1 MMENLELKK
10 QEPEHLT
17 LNRIVLTIVFVII
30 SLIILGFFIL
40 TPMPLL
46 YYAYINLGVWTF
58 YTLLFFYIGAAYRHF
73 SYAMNEHGLYINRGV
88 FWRKKIVVPRNRV
101 QHTDVT
107 QGPLE
112 RKFELSELIVHTAGT
127 RNASVRLPGI
137 LFKDAEILRESLS
150 FEESDDV

>member
-1 MMENLELKK
+1 MENLELKK
-10 QEPEHLT
+10 QEPKHLK
-17 LNRIVLTIVFVII
+17 LNRIVLTFVFVII
-30 SLIILGFFIL
+30 ALVLLGLFLL
-40 TPMPLL
+40 TPMKLIL
-46 YYAYINLGVWTF
+46 FGFLNLGIWLF
-58 YTLLFFYIGAAYRHF
+58 YVLLFIYIGAYYRHF
-73 SYAMNEHGLYINRGV
+73 GYAMNDHGLYINRGV

-112 RKFELSELIVHTAGT
+112 RKFELSELVVHTAGT

-137 LFKDAEILRESLS
+137 LFDDAEILRESLS